1 MGDFTIGWEWESG
14 GGSSLCSMLHW
25 SVNASASLHH
35 FHHFFSFSL
44 HGKLY
49 FLQSTT
55 YEELDED
62 DYVDLEE
69 EENNFRSPH
78 RDPITQA
85 GGQKL

>member
-1 MGDFTIGWEWESG
+1 MGEEAPYVLCSTGLSTLQPVYTIFTI
-14 GGSSLCSMLHW
+14 
-25 SVNASASLHH
+25 
-35 FHHFFSFSL
+35 FSL
-44 HGKLY
+44 QGKLY

-69 EENNFRSPH
+69 EEENNFRSPH